1 MKKWNEIVLERNNSD
16 IINDTLEL
24 IHKQT
29 GLKLKLS
36 EDFTGLKKYKN
47 QIYFNVE
54 IKDRISESREYD
66 ILLRFANQYKLIKVE
81 PNGFKRLAIFPL
93 K

>member
-1 MKKWNEIVLERNNSD
+1 MKKWNQIVFERNDNN

-29 GLKLKLS
+29 GLKLELS
-36 EDFTGLKKYKN
+36 EDFTGLQKHKN
-47 QIYFNVE
+47 QKYFNVE
-54 IKDRISESREYD
+54 IKDRISESKEYD

-81 PNGFKRLAIFPL
+81 PNGPNRLAIYPL

>member
-1 MKKWNEIVLERNNSD
+1 MKKWNQIVLERNDND

-24 IHKQT
+24 IRKQT
-29 GLKLKLS
+29 GLKLELS
-36 EDFTGLKKYKN
+36 EDFPGLQKHKN
-47 QIYFNVE
+47 QKYFNVD
-54 IKDRISESREYD
+54 IKDRISESKEYD